1 MGEQEGRRPSGTSSQ
16 GLSSF
21 PNQMSS
27 YPVLSDFYL
36 ERLLGNLTI
45 NGRTSRTKGFVLF
58 SEGEKA
64 LGVYVVWEGRV
75 KVSIGSDNGKSLILT
90 LAGRGAVLGLPEI
103 ILGLPYAAT
112 AEVVEATKASFLSRD
127 DLLRR
132 LRDTEAAA
140 YTAAENLSAI
150 CYSLT
155 AELKAIHLTESAE
168 QKMARFLL
176 GLPATCKNSNG
187 QMEVALTANQEEI
200 GQMIGVCRE
209 TVARIISRFKKQRI
223 LQLEASTLVIHDR
236 PALEELAGS

>member
-1 MGEQEGRRPSGTSSQ
+1 MTG
-16 GLSSF
+16 
-21 PNQMSS
+21 

-45 NGRTSRTKGFVLF
+45 CSRTSRTKGFVLF

-75 KVSIGSDNGKSLILT
+75 KVSIGSDNGKSLILA
-90 LAGRGAVLGLPEI
+90 LAGRGAVLGLPET

-112 AEVVEATKASFLSRD
+112 VEVVDAAKASFLSRD
-127 DLLRR
+127 HLLRR
-132 LRDTEAAA
+132 LRDTEAAAA

-155 AELKAIHLTESAE
+155 AELKAIHLTQSAE

-176 GLPATCKNSNG
+176 GLPPTSKNSNG
-187 QMEVALTANQEEI
+187 QMAVALTANQEEI

-209 TVARIISRFKKQRI
+209 TVARIISRFKRQRI
-223 LQLEASTLVIHDR
+223 LELEASTLVIHDR

>member
-1 MGEQEGRRPSGTSSQ
+1 MGEQRGRRPSGTSTQ

-27 YPVLSDFYL
+27 YPVLSDSYL
-36 ERLLGNLTI
+36 ERLLGSLTI

-90 LAGRGAVLGLPEI
+90 LAGRGAVLGLPET

-112 AEVVEATKASFLSRD
+112 AEAVETTKASFLSRD

-132 LRDTEAAA
+132 LHDTEAA

-150 CYSLT
+150 CYALT
-155 AELKAIHLTESAE
+155 TELKAIHLTQSAE

-176 GLPATCKNSNG
+176 GLPPTCRNSNG
-187 QMEVALTANQEEI
+187 QMAVALTANQEEI

-209 TVARIISRFKKQRI
+209 TVARIISRFKRQRI
-223 LQLEASTLVIHDR
+223 LELEASTLVIYDR